1 MLFLHGNR
9 DYLASS
15 ALLGLCLLVFVGCG
29 KSQSGI
35 ALSGGVMFD
44 GKPVEVGQIVFE
56 PQSGGKMTLTQI
68 TNGIYQLPSERPA
81 QPGKYLVRITA
92 DRPTGRTIA
101 ADPRSQ
107 EDQATEEL
115 EQYIPAKYNTRSEL
129 YLELTDQSPDK
140 HDFALTTN

>member
-1 MLFLHGNR
+1 MLFQYGNR
-9 DYLASS
+9 TFFASLS
-15 ALLGLCLLVFVGCG
+15 LLGLSLLILGGCA
-29 KSQSGI
+29 KSQPGI
-35 ALSGGVMFD
+35 ALSGGVTFD
-44 GKPVEVGQIVFE
+44 GKPVETGQIIFE
-56 PQSGGKMTLTQI
+56 PQAGGIMTLTQI
-68 TNGIYQLPSERPA
+68 NNGTYQLPADRPA

-140 HDFALTTN
+140 HDFVLTTN

>member
-1 MLFLHGNR
+1 MLFLYRNR

-15 ALLGLCLLVFVGCG
+15 ALLGLCVLVFVGCG

-35 ALSGGVMFD
+35 ALSGGVTFD

-56 PQSGGKMTLTQI
+56 PQASGKMTVAQI
-68 TNGIYQLPSERPA
+68 NNGTYQLPAERPA
-81 QPGKYLVRITA
+81 QAGKYLVRITA

-129 YLELTDQSPDK
+129 YLELTDQTPDK